1 MPVLS
6 INQAVNVHSH
16 PPEARRSDGSVQG
29 DEHVHNFDNLIPAC
43 EFAVSL
49 DKEGHLNINLY
60 TDSGSDLD
68 IGQAQQIVAVWES
81 GKVSLDAEEIE
92 Y

>member
-6 INQAVNVHSH
+6 INQAVDVHSH
-16 PPEARRSDGSVQG
+16 PPGAHG
-29 DEHVHNFDNLIPAC
+29 DEHVHSFNNLIPAC

-49 DKEGHLNINLY
+49 DKEGHLNISLF
-60 TDSGSDLD
+60 TDSGNTLD
-68 IGQAQQIVAVWES
+68 ISEARRIVEVWES

>member
-6 INQAVNVHSH
+6 INQAVDVHSH
-16 PPEARRSDGSVQG
+16 PPSDQQGRVTQG
-29 DEHVHNFDNLIPAC
+29 DEHVHSFNNLIPAC

-49 DKEGHLNINLY
+49 DKEGHLSINLY
-60 TDSGSDLD
+60 TDSGSALD
-68 IGQAQQIVAVWES
+68 IGEARRIVEVWES